1 MTAPLRALVAA
12 AWEGEGALGRVA
24 GGLLAPA
31 AWPYAGVVALR
42 NRLYDHGRFAA
53 HRVGARVV
61 SVGNLTVGGSGKTP
75 LVLWLADAL
84 AQRGR
89 RVAIVAR
96 GYRKRR
102 PGVVVVGTEGVPRV
116 SAADGGDEAVLLA
129 RRFAGPVVVG
139 EDRVAAAAFA
149 FREFGADAL
158 VLDDAFQHRRLARD
172 LDVVVLGSDPRR
184 QRLLPAGPLR
194 EAPSA
199 LRRAG
204 AVVVMD
210 AAVGA
215 EDLVGAGT
223 PVVRART
230 VPAGLVTVTDGRW
243 DVREPHELAG
253 RGIAAIAGIARP
265 RRFLAT
271 LERLGARVHETRLL
285 DDHHAYGAADA
296 AWIAAV
302 ARRGPVVTTEK
313 DLVKLA
319 DLGATG
325 GVAALRIG
333 VEVTPAEV
341 LVRLAAGE
349 DMVCGGAPT
358 REEVTT

>member
-1 MTAPLRALVAA
+1 VTAPLRALVAA
-12 AWEGEGALGRVA
+12 AWEGEGPLGWAA

-42 NRLYDHGRFAA
+42 NRLYDRGDFAA

-75 LVLWLADAL
+75 LVLWLADEL
-84 AQRGR
+84 ARRGR

-102 PGVVVVGTEGVPRV
+102 PGVVVVGTEGVARV

-149 FREFGADAL
+149 CREFAADVL
-158 VLDDAFQHRRLARD
+158 VLDDGFQHRRLARD

-194 EAPSA
+194 EGASA
-199 LRRAG
+199 LGRAG
-204 AVVVMD
+204 TVVVMD
-210 AAVGA
+210 AAVRA
-215 EDLVGAGT
+215 EDLVGAET
-223 PVVRART
+223 PVVRATT
-230 VPAGLVTVTDGRW
+230 VPTGLVTVAGGRW
-243 DVREPHELAG
+243 DVREPGELAG
-253 RGIAAIAGIARP
+253 RGIAAVAGIARP
-265 RRFLAT
+265 QRFLDA
-271 LERLGARVHETRLL
+271 LEKLGARVRETRLL
-285 DDHHAYGAADA
+285 DDHHTYGPADA
-296 AWIAAV
+296 AWIAAA

-313 DLVKLA
+313 DLVKLVE
-319 DLGATG
+319 LGATG

-349 DMVCGGAPT
+349 DVVCGTPA